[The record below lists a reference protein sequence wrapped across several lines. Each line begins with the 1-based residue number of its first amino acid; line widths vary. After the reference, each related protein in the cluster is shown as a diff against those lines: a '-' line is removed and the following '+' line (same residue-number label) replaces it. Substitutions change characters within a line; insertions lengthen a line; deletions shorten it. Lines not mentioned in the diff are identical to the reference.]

1 MFIYRFILKLSYG
14 DVNAALLALKLG
26 EAKPLLAFGVHD
38 LGKNV
43 FQIFVRDFVG
53 GVDAVELGP
62 TDVESGAVA
71 VAGVGGGVAVVSL
84 KLRDGLLGAHDA
96 CDLDAIGHFATARAE
111 CVGKI
116 VGNGRKK
123 LRGFWHQIGHG
134 VGERLNEK
142 PIGGGDLDHR
152 RREVVG

>member
-1 MFIYRFILKLSYG
+1 M
-14 DVNAALLALKLG
+14 NAALLALKFG
-26 EAKPLLAFGVHD
+26 EAKPLLTFGIDH

-43 FQIFVRDFVG
+43 FQIFVGDFER

-62 TDVESGAVA
+62 TYVESSAVA

-84 KLRDGLLGAHDA
+84 KLRNSLLGAHDA
-96 CDLDAIGHFATARAE
+96 CDLDAIGHFAAARAE

-116 VGNGRKK
+116 VGNGGKK

-134 VGERLNEK
+134 VGERFDEK
-142 PIGGGDLDHR
+142 PICGGDLDYR
-152 RREVVG
+152 CREMVG